1 VQHLGPLVQAKKQQ
15 VVAGTETVY
24 RLAKKYKLK
33 TEFGTDI
40 LFSKAKAERQGSRLA
55 AHSRWYTPADV
66 LVMATSTN
74 ARLLGLSGLSPQ
86 TDCEP
91 AVSPLCRGCT
101 N

>member
-1 VQHLGPLVQAKKQQ
+1 MQHLGPLVQAKKQQ

-74 ARLLGLSGLSPQ
+74 ARLLGLPGLRNPYPR
-86 TDCEP
+86 TP
-91 AVSPLCRGCT
+91 ALVE
-101 N
+101 